1 MKNKERFIYIAIIL
15 SLGLGLFYFGFYYDD
30 DYFELYQKEIDALS
44 AKIDSLHNINDGLTA
59 HIDSLNSEISALDIE
74 IDKQDEEIDRIRE
87 DANEKTAAVD
97 NFTVSELSEFF
108 TNRYTAPG
116 GQLVVILQ
124 ERIARAVIKDLLLG
138 DATKAELQ
146 ATLVKLDLI
155 EQKVVLKDSVIST
168 LNLKLDNLNS
178 VMSSKDQQLGLQG
191 ELVEKTRKDLRATKL
206 QNSVLKASNAIAIVG
221 IVLSLVL

>member
-1 MKNKERFIYIAIIL
+1 MKKLLLLITLLLASSPSFSQTVTPPPA
-15 SLGLGLFYFGFYYDD
+15 
-30 DYFELYQKEIDALS
+30 
-44 AKIDSLHNINDGLTA
+44 DS
-59 HIDSLNSEISALDIE
+59 S
-74 IDKQDEEIDRIRE
+74 
-87 DANEKTAAVD
+87 
-97 NFTVSELSEFF
+97 
-108 TNRYTAPG
+108 
-116 GQLVVILQ
+116 VVILQ

>member
-1 MKNKERFIYIAIIL
+1 M
-15 SLGLGLFYFGFYYDD
+15 
-30 DYFELYQKEIDALS
+30 
-44 AKIDSLHNINDGLTA
+44 
-59 HIDSLNSEISALDIE
+59 
-74 IDKQDEEIDRIRE
+74 
-87 DANEKTAAVD
+87 
-97 NFTVSELSEFF
+97 
-108 TNRYTAPG
+108 
-116 GQLVVILQ
+116 ILQ